1 MIETTQT
8 VTQQRAFNVRC
19 NTRSGMRSN
28 EGGITVQTHFPE
40 VAAEILDLMRGL
52 ARLGVLT
59 DPVATTC
66 WLPVHQSGWE
76 PFVPEVAE

>member
-8 VTQQRAFNVRC
+8 VTQQRAFNIRC
-19 NTRSGMRSN
+19 NIQVGMRSN
-28 EGGITVQTHFPE
+28 EGGISAQTRFPE
-40 VAAEILDLMRGL
+40 IVAEIMDLMRGL

-66 WLPVHQSGWE
+66 WLPVGQTAWE
-76 PFVPEVAE
+76 PYFPKVIE